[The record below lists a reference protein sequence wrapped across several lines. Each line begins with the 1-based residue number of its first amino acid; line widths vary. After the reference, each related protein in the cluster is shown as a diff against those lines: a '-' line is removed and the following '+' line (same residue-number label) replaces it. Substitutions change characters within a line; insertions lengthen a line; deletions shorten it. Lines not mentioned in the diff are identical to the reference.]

1 MTKEIKVEKP
11 EQGFENTWD
20 KSVDILKKYKN
31 IVLEHEDGYP
41 LADKELDTILKK
53 FPNELEDVIDGGENL
68 DEPKHDTFYK
78 ALLGHYMHTGEM
90 DYNVMT
96 GDEGRAHE
104 WVQNELEGYVK
115 QGGEEGG
122 ESERDA
128 YMHKDGQNEIEG
140 FGSDMDDPD
149 DFKSQK
155 TSFGDFQP

>member
-31 IVLEHEDGYP
+31 IVLEHEDGHP

-115 QGGEEGG
+115 QGGE
-122 ESERDA
+122 SERDA

>member
-11 EQGFENTWD
+11 EQEFENTWD

-31 IVLEHEDGYP
+31 IVLEHGDGYP
-41 LADKELDTILKK
+41 TADKELDTILKK

-128 YMHKDGQNEIEG
+128 YMHKDEIKG
-140 FGSDMDDPD
+140 FGSDIDDID
-149 DFKSQK
+149 DFESQK

>member
-11 EQGFENTWD
+11 EQEFENTWD

-31 IVLEHEDGYP
+31 IVLEHGDGYP
-41 LADKELDTILKK
+41 TADKELDTILKK

-104 WVQNELEGYVK
+104 WVQNELEGYAK

-128 YMHKDGQNEIEG
+128 YMHKDEIKG
-140 FGSDMDDPD
+140 FGSDIDDID
-149 DFKSQK
+149 DFESQK

>member
-1 MTKEIKVEKP
+1 MTW
-11 EQGFENTWD
+11 N

-31 IVLEHEDGYP
+31 IVAEHSDDYP
-41 LADKELDTILKK
+41 LADKELDNILKK

-68 DEPKHDTFYK
+68 DEPKMDTFYK

-128 YMHKDGQNEIEG
+128 YMHKDGQSEIEG
-140 FGSDMDDPD
+140 FGSDIDDPD
-149 DFKSQK
+149 DFESQK

>member
-31 IVLEHEDGYP
+31 IVLEHEDGHP

>member
-1 MTKEIKVEKP
+1 MAWEKIVNSMKQYQDIIVEHS
-11 EQGFENTWD
+11 GGDLT
-20 KSVDILKKYKN
+20 
-31 IVLEHEDGYP
+31 
-41 LADKELDTILKK
+41 ADKELDNILKK

-115 QGGEEGG
+115 QGVEEGG

-128 YMHKDGQNEIEG
+128 YMSKEAPEG

-149 DFKSQK
+149 DFESQK
-155 TSFGDFQP
+155 TSFGDFQPQ

>member
-11 EQGFENTWD
+11 EQEFENTWD

-31 IVLEHEDGYP
+31 IVLEHGDGYP
-41 LADKELDTILKK
+41 TADKELDTILKK

-128 YMHKDGQNEIEG
+128 YMHKDEIKG
-140 FGSDMDDPD
+140 FGSDIDDID
-149 DFKSQK
+149 DFESQK
-155 TSFGDFQP
+155 TSFGDFQT